1 MITLRFRSI
10 LWFVT
15 GLALAVVL
23 AWWFAAWRAEA
34 AGPGPGESTLVPVT
48 PVRVLDSRDPVNVG
62 LAGPFVSAVGQDLDV
77 TGAIPTTTGTQTVVP
92 EGATGVVLN
101 VTVVEPSADGFVSI
115 RPADAPGVPATSSLN
130 FTAGQIVPNS
140 VTVALPTAGA
150 DAGKIEITYD
160 AFGQPGPTTDILIDV
175 VGYTTDGGVAGLA
188 ERVSALESELTAVKS
203 SLDPGL
209 AARISTIESQL
220 TAVQSSVDPGLSERV
235 STVESQV
242 AAVDAK
248 IGTKLDAVSIETV
261 DGQPTFRFT
270 GVNVQ
275 VVDGSGDTWGD
286 VNGRGNLIVGYN
298 SSTDEDRSGSHN
310 LVVGDGHTYTS
321 FGGVVFGTDNTIES
335 RGASITAGSSNR
347 AIAPY
352 SSVSGGSFNIT
363 SDFLASVVG
372 GAWNEASGYGAVVG
386 GGSGNSAA
394 GLYSSIS
401 GGGRN
406 SVNGGSDVIVGGDDV
421 TCNIP
426 SNAGACGEVGFT
438 LPD

>member
-140 VTVALPTAGA
+140 VTVALPTSGA

-160 AFGQPGPTTDILIDV
+160 AFGQPGPTTDVLIDV

-188 ERVSALESELTAVKS
+188 AEVASLRAEVDALK
-203 SLDPGL
+203 
-209 AARISTIESQL
+209 
-220 TAVQSSVDPGLSERV
+220 
-235 STVESQV
+235 STVG
-242 AAVDAK
+242 A
-248 IGTKLDAVSIETV
+248 KLDNVSIETV
-261 DGQPTFRFT
+261 DGQPTVRFT

-275 VVDGSGDTWGD
+275 IVDGTGDTAGA
-286 VNGRGNLIVGYN
+286 VNGLGNLIVGYN
-298 SSTDEDRSGSHN
+298 ENTSQDRSGSHN
-310 LVVGDGHTYTS
+310 LVVGDHNAYS
-321 FGGVVFGTDNTIES
+321 SYGGVVFGAHNSISAPSAT
-335 RGASITAGSSNR
+335 ITAGEFNLASGPIST
-347 AIAPY
+347 
-352 SSVSGGSFNIT
+352 VSGGFVNLASGRASSVAGGQFNAATGI
-363 SDFLASVVG
+363 LASVAG
-372 GAWNEASGYGAVVG
+372 GDGNDAPGFSSVVLGGFENSAEAHYSSIAGGVNNKVVDQYDVVVG
-386 GGSGNSAA
+386 G
-394 GLYSSIS
+394 
-401 GGGRN
+401 
-406 SVNGGSDVIVGGDDV
+406 DQV
-421 TCNIP
+421 TCAIP
-426 SNAGACGEVGFT
+426 NNAGACGEVGFS